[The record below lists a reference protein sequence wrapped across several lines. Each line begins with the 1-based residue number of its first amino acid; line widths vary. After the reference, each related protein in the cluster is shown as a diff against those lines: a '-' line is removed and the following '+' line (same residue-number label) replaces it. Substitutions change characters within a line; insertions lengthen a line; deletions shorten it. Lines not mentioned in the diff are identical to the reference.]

1 MYFRI
6 FRSGCFGTLF
16 DAKHRLQLL
25 VTVSK
30 GFSPYFKDII
40 SDEYPDMDHP
50 KKNPDPTLIVVRGK
64 FVGIFLQIIFAAL
77 GPTENCK

>member
-30 GFSPYFKDII
+30 GSSPYFKDIKSVMSI
-40 SDEYPDMDHP
+40 RIWLIPR
-50 KKNPDPTLIVVRGK
+50 KPDPTLILVRGK